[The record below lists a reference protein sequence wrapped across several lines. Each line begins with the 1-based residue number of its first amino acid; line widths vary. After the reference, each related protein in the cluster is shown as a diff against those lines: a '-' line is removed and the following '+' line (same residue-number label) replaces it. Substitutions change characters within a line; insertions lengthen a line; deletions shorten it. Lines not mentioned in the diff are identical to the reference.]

1 MFKRKP
7 GARKKSLKGY
17 EWTNLLVFLFFI
29 GALAVFVSFV
39 FQSYKHRGEKPTEE
53 FADEGVLS
61 TIVAPGSDTC
71 IFYLGTKLSETNQT
85 YRSRLEIPVTDDG
98 FIRDLF
104 AVEGVSEVVIDQRL
118 VMIQRAPGARWEA
131 IQPAVREVINKRVRS
146 RQ

>member
-1 MFKRKP
+1 MFRKKS

-29 GALAVFVSFV
+29 AALAVFVSFV
-39 FQSYKHRGEKPTEE
+39 FQSYKHRGEKPPQE

-98 FIRDLF
+98 LVRDLF

-131 IQPAVREVINKRVRS
+131 IQPAVREVLNNRIQS